1 MRKMF
6 AIGIIVLMMLS
17 GLGLMGVMSKNV
29 SAQYIPVASIEFETT
44 VQYVDVDP
52 GSDGTTMFNGTLYVE
67 CDYPTI
73 TEFNVTGF
81 AGTEKWTITISPSA
95 VSLPSGTNEENVSVI
110 VRVPLGT
117 SADIAG
123 SVRIDGTT
131 RTTTPI
137 SYSASFSNQV
147 VVIVNKYYALSV
159 TCSEPYKET
168 TPMNNVSFILQIT
181 NLGNAM
187 IDDLKIDVE
196 NKDEIGNWT
205 VIVPSTYLQI
215 DEKETK
221 NVAVNVIAPQEIDYS
236 PQKITINVSSQ
247 IANLSKTYSVYV
259 NLVHVNRKPTAIIS
273 SPADNE
279 KFSTEDNIYFDA
291 SDSSDSDNDSL
302 TYNWTSNIDG
312 DIGNTATFSR
322 KLSSGTHTITLT
334 IDDGNSG
341 SDTKQ
346 ITITVNKPSEK
357 RGLIPGFE
365 TLSLLSALYICILL
379 LKRKH

>member
-1 MRKMF
+1 MKKTF

-17 GLGLMGVMSKNV
+17 GLGLMGVMSKNA
-29 SAQYIPVASIEFETT
+29 SAQYIPVASLEFETI

-52 GSDGTTMFNGTLYVE
+52 SSDGVTVFNGRLYVE

-73 TEFNVTGF
+73 TEFNVTGS
-81 AGTEKWTITISPSA
+81 AATENWTITISPSA

-110 VRVPLGT
+110 VKVPLGT
-117 SADIAG
+117 SADVAG
-123 SVRIDGTT
+123 SITIDGTT

-147 VVIVNKYYALSV
+147 AVMVNKYYALSV

-168 TPMNNVSFILQIT
+168 TPGDNATFNISIT
-181 NLGNAM
+181 NQGNAM

-215 DEKETK
+215 DEKETI
-221 NVAVNVIAPQEIDYS
+221 NVTLNIITPHEEINSQEIV
-236 PQKITINVSSQ
+236 INVSSQ
-247 IANLSKTYSVYV
+247 TANLSKTYSIYV
-259 NLVHVNRKPTAIIS
+259 CVINVNRKPTAIIS

-279 KFSTEDNIYFDA
+279 KFSTEDNIFFDA
-291 SDSSDSDNDSL
+291 SDSSDMDNNSL

-312 DIGNTATFSR
+312 NIGDTATFSK

-334 IDDGNSG
+334 IDDGHGG

-346 ITITVNKPSEK
+346 ITITVNKPSEGK
-357 RGLIPGFE
+357 GLIPGFE
-365 TLSLLSALYICILL
+365 TLSLLSALCICVLL